1 MSASP
6 GEQYFIDYTTHDL
19 PSIGS
24 DYSDSKSDVE
34 IMARLEMLEAE
45 TKHLKVLLNAKPVQ
59 PQKFRIEQIA
69 RNDSL
74 VHFYTGFCTY
84 ALLLSFF

>member
-1 MSASP
+1 MVLSSCNVGTTDDESMSASP

-34 IMARLEMLEAE
+34 IMAHLE
-45 TKHLKVLLNAKPVQ
+45 NA
-59 PQKFRIEQIA
+59 
-69 RNDSL
+69 
-74 VHFYTGFCTY
+74 
-84 ALLLSFF
+84 